1 MSKHVFPPLKFPPT
15 TLAKTRL
22 PLTAKAPGA
31 DLIRAIALSIVAQA
45 VPPPAPLRSDEKATC
60 AFMVMSTNM
69 SVQTEL
75 ENAMPDADVTKLP
88 IVNNMSGPLA
98 DRVYTALKSAI
109 MAMDVPPGAFIR
121 KSALCDYFGL
131 SRSPVTD
138 ALAKLS
144 VEGLVDIVPQSG
156 TRVARLSMQAV
167 REDVFL
173 RECLEVAAASH
184 AARNRPDGIVAR
196 LNRNIEMQKLLVAD
210 GDIDEFMR
218 TDIAFHQ
225 EIMAT
230 TGVSRL
236 PNVVR
241 TVSPSVDRARKLL
254 MPEPGRMADTVDEHI
269 KVAAAIQQQDE
280 TAAAEAMRYHV
291 CQVLQ
296 RLEPLEAAR
305 PDLFSK

>member
-1 MSKHVFPPLKFPPT
+1 
-15 TLAKTRL
+15 
-22 PLTAKAPGA
+22 
-31 DLIRAIALSIVAQA
+31 
-45 VPPPAPLRSDEKATC
+45 
-60 AFMVMSTNM
+60 MSTNM
-69 SVQTEL
+69 LVYTDFEFT
-75 ENAMPDADVTKLP
+75 MPDADVTKLP
-88 IVNNMSGPLA
+88 ILNDRGGPLA
-98 DRVYTALKSAI
+98 DRVYAALKSAI
-109 MAMDVPPGAFIR
+109 MAMDIPPGAFIR

-131 SRSPVTD
+131 SRSPVAD

-173 RECLEVAAASH
+173 RVTLEVAAASH
-184 AARNRPDGIVAR
+184 AALHRTGDVVSR

-210 GDIDEFMR
+210 GAIDEFMR
-218 TDIAFHQ
+218 TDIAFH
-225 EIMAT
+225 EAIMAT

-236 PNVVR
+236 PGVVR

-254 MPEPGRMADTVDEHI
+254 MPEPGRMADTVDEHVQVATAI
-269 KVAAAIQQQDE
+269 EAQDEAAAAD
-280 TAAAEAMRYHV
+280 AMRHHV